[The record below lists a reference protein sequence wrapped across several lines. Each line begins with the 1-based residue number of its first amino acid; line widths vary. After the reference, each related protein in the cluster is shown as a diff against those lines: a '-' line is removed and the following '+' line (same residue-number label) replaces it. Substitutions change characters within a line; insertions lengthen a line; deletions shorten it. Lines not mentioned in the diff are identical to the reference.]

1 MDEIEMKEFGSYL
14 KRLRLEKKLS
24 LRQVEKAV
32 GISNSYLYQI
42 ERGERN
48 VPKLEVLRKMAA
60 TYDVSFAS
68 LMAAAR
74 LQEPEQEDE
83 FYKNT
88 KMIELA
94 FDLVRNDPDY
104 IFGTHLNASDIS
116 LEVKRFVVE
125 MYQSAT
131 GRNLLTKKTR
141 REKPHDQDDTETDGQ
156 NPTGDLF

>member
-1 MDEIEMKEFGSYL
+1 MDEIELKEFGNYL
-14 KRLRLEKKLS
+14 KRLRLDKKLS

-48 VPKLEVLRKMAA
+48 VPKLEILRKMAS

-74 LQEPEQEDE
+74 LQEPEQEDIY
-83 FYKNT
+83 YKNV
-88 KMIELA
+88 KRIENA
-94 FDLVRNDPDY
+94 FEFIRNDPEY
-104 IFGTHLNASDIS
+104 LFGTHLNSGEVT

-125 MYQSAT
+125 MFQKTT
-131 GRNLLTKKTR
+131 GINLLKNTSR
-141 REKPHDQDDTETDGQ
+141 QEPQHEQANDQPEAAL
-156 NPTGDLF
+156 N

>member
-1 MDEIEMKEFGSYL
+1 MNEIEMKEFGSYL
-14 KRLRLEKKLS
+14 KRLRLDKKLS

-60 TYDVSFAS
+60 TYEVSFAS

-74 LQEPEQEDE
+74 LQEPEQEDA

-88 KMIELA
+88 KLVENA
-94 FDLVRNDPDY
+94 FEFVRNDPDY
-104 IFGTHLNASDIS
+104 VFGTHINSNDLSV
-116 LEVKRFVVE
+116 EVKRFVVE
-125 MYQSAT
+125 MYQEAT
-131 GRNLLTKKTR
+131 GRNLLT
-141 REKPHDQDDTETDGQ
+141 EKS
-156 NPTGDLF
+156 